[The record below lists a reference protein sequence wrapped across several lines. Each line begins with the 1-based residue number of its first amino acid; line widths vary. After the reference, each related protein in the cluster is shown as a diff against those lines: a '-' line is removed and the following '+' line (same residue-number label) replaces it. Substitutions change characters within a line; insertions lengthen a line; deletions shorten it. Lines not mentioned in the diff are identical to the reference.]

1 MTAAK
6 KTNKDLPLTI
16 FDAPTVMTE
25 MRKVGIKQFAKVVAV
40 QANAELMKKYS
51 AGPNTLVICAPN
63 GDKLMAFAG
72 EQCSQSA
79 ICSALKQFPAFYAA
93 WQQKK
98 KG

>member
-1 MTAAK
+1 MPAELK
-6 KTNKDLPLTI
+6 K
-16 FDAPTVMTE
+16 A
-25 MRKVGIKQFAKVVAV
+25 GIKEFAKVTAG
-40 QANAELMKKYS
+40 QQNLELMKKYS